1 LRAFSL
7 RCTACS
13 SERSLTNPACIA
25 FRGFAGF
32 CSENFTDRRNDREKI
47 QQGAI
52 VFRSRPPRTRVWND
66 LMVIQILVNRAK
78 LFSLSRERV
87 WLFAMVL
94 VLATIF
100 AYRPTWNGNFV
111 WDDDF
116 YVTKNALLTAP
127 DGLRRIWFSLESP
140 SQYFPLTYTSFRIER
155 TLWGLRP
162 TGYHWVNILLH
173 TANALL
179 LWRLLTELRV
189 PGAWLAAGIFALHPV
204 QVESVAWITER
215 KNTLMAFFFLLTLLG
230 WARFIDERNQQAI
243 QRSRAHRK
251 QRAKEVTQAGKPNPS
266 SWRFYWLALIFYLLA
281 LCSKATA
288 CTLPAALFLI
298 LWLQKKRIDWRRIL
312 QIAPFIA
319 LGLAMGLMAI
329 WWERYHQFAL
339 GPMFAFGP
347 LERLIIATHAVWFY
361 LGKLFWP
368 AKLTFIYPQWTVE
381 PNNPFSYI
389 WLVAA
394 TALCAAIYF
403 ARRYVGR
410 SVEVA
415 AAFFVATLS
424 PVLGFIML
432 YTFRY
437 TFVADHYQYL
447 ACIGPIALVS
457 AGLVKL
463 TNSVGYGPR
472 FLSVLGILI
481 FSALGLLTWRQSAS
495 YRDSET
501 LWRTTIDK
509 NPGCWMAETNL
520 GSELL
525 EGGDID
531 GAIVH
536 LEKSLRLKFDVPE
549 PHNNLTYAL
558 FRKGDADAAI
568 AEAHVALNF
577 DPNNGGTHAVLGMAL
592 MTKGL
597 LDEAIAQLSKA
608 VEILPN
614 HSHAHYN
621 LAVAL
626 AEKGETVDA
635 IAHYEKAIEAQ
646 PDLFEALTNLAWI
659 FASSSDANIRNGPKA
674 VELAEEAYRV
684 TGNTSPVVLR
694 TLAAAYATN
703 KSFDKALETSRRAL
717 QSAQEQRNSELAETI
732 RREMSLYQV
741 GLPYRAP

>member
-1 LRAFSL
+1 
-7 RCTACS
+7 
-13 SERSLTNPACIA
+13 
-25 FRGFAGF
+25 
-32 CSENFTDRRNDREKI
+32 
-47 QQGAI
+47 
-52 VFRSRPPRTRVWND
+52 
-66 LMVIQILVNRAK
+66 VNKAK
-78 LFSLSRERV
+78 LVSLSRERI

-100 AYRPTWNGNFV
+100 AYRPAWNGSFV

-116 YVTKNALLTAP
+116 YVTKNRLLTAP

-155 TLWGLRP
+155 TLWGLKP
-162 TGYHWVNILLH
+162 TGYHWVNILFH
-173 TANALL
+173 AANALL
-179 LWRLLTELRV
+179 LWRLLAELGV

-215 KNTLMAFFFLLTLLG
+215 KNVLMGFFFLLTLLA
-230 WARFIDERNQQAI
+230 WARFIDQPI
-243 QRSRAHRK
+243 QRSRVHEN
-251 QRAKEVTQAGKPNPS
+251 QPAKEVTQAGEPNPL

-281 LCSKATA
+281 LCSKSTA

-298 LWLQKKRIDWRRIL
+298 LWLQKKRIDWRRVL
-312 QIAPFIA
+312 QIAPFIV

-329 WWERYHQFAL
+329 WWERYHQRTL

-347 LERLIIATHAVWFY
+347 LERLIVATHAAWFY
-361 LGKLFWP
+361 LAKLFWP
-368 AKLTFIYPQWTVE
+368 AKLTFIYPQWTIE

-389 WLVAA
+389 WLVADV
-394 TALCAAIYF
+394 ALCAAIYF

-415 AAFFVATLS
+415 AGFFVAMLS
-424 PVLGFIML
+424 PILGFIML

-463 TNSVGYGPR
+463 TNAAGYGQR
-472 FLSVLGILI
+472 FLCVLGILA
-481 FSALGLLTWRQSAS
+481 FSTLGLLTWRQSAS
-495 YRDSET
+495 YRDSQT
-501 LWRTTIDK
+501 LWRATIDR
-509 NPGCWMAETNL
+509 NPGCWMAENNL

-525 EGGDID
+525 EEGDTD
-531 GAIVH
+531 GAIAH
-536 LEKSLRLKFDVPE
+536 LEKSVRLRFDLPE
-549 PHNNLTYAL
+549 PHNNLAYAL

-568 AEAHVALNF
+568 AEARLGLNL
-577 DPNNGGTHAVLGMAL
+577 DPNNADARAVLGMAL

-597 LDEAIAQLSKA
+597 LDEAIVQLSKA
-608 VEILPN
+608 IEILQLSKAIEILPSY
-614 HSHAHYN
+614 SHAHYN
-621 LAVAL
+621 LALAL

-635 IAHYEKAIEAQ
+635 IDHYEKAIEAQ

-674 VELAEEAYRV
+674 VELAEEADRL
-684 TGNTSPVVLR
+684 TGDTSPAVLR
-694 TLAAAYATN
+694 TLAAAYANN

-732 RREMSLYQV
+732 RREMSLYKL